1 MLMIDDITYTAGCG
15 QVVAYNVY
23 RDNTLLQRVDAAGAA
38 QYTDASVTSGTHAYA
53 VSAVYAGGESEA
65 TKAAPVTSVA
75 SLLLQGQSSFDLYT
89 VDGQLVA
96 KGLRSLRDLPKGVYV
111 VHGKTLVIQ

>member
-1 MLMIDDITYTAGCG
+1 MTPSPLSLRAEVVNDGDATPDD
-15 QVVAYNVY
+15 NV
-23 RDNTLLQRVDAAGAA
+23 
-38 QYTDASVTSGTHAYA
+38 
-53 VSAVYAGGESEA
+53 VSATVDLLAS

>member
-1 MLMIDDITYTAGCG
+1 M
-15 QVVAYNVY
+15 
-23 RDNTLLQRVDAAGAA
+23 
-38 QYTDASVTSGTHAYA
+38 TSGTHVYA

-75 SLLLQGQSSFDLYT
+75 SLLQGQSSFDLYT
-89 VDGQLVA
+89 VDGQLVV

>member
-1 MLMIDDITYTAGCG
+1 MTPSPLSLRAEVVNDGDATPDD
-15 QVVAYNVY
+15 NV
-23 RDNTLLQRVDAAGAA
+23 
-38 QYTDASVTSGTHAYA
+38 
-53 VSAVYAGGESEA
+53 VSATVDLLAS

-89 VDGQLVA
+89 VDV